1 MARQLLL
8 SAKEES
14 KVRRLA
20 QEPRKA
26 ASLIKLLDKIG
37 RLAIETALRNK
48 QVSDR
53 LSGTRH
59 EVVGIDLPVFA
70 PATAVKRG
78 TDDEKQTS
86 PMAEIGVY
94 DYDRNM
100 LVVPIVDLR
109 AGTVTKID
117 ERHGLQ
123 PPLTR
128 REIAE
133 ATRIVFADTRNPALK
148 QSARL
153 QVASF
158 PVRATFMEGHP
169 YYGRRCF
176 VLYFWTGGDRPRKVG
191 HAVVDLSARQMV
203 PVEAVRS
210 AIVGGDDF

>member
-1 MARQLLL
+1 MPGQTLL

-26 ASLIKLLDKIG
+26 PLLTKLLDRIG
-37 RLAIETALRNK
+37 SVAVGAALRSK

-59 EVVGIDLPVFA
+59 EVVGIDLPVFE
-70 PATAVKRG
+70 PATVKRTAG
-78 TDDEKQTS
+78 DEKQTS
-86 PMAEIGVY
+86 PMAEVGVY
-94 DYDRNM
+94 DYDGNV

-109 AGTVTKID
+109 SGTVTRID
-117 ERHGLQ
+117 ERRGLQ

-133 ATRIVFADTRNPALK
+133 AKRIVFADARNRALK
-148 QSARL
+148 QRAGL

-158 PVRATFMEGHP
+158 PVRATFFEGHAF
-169 YYGRRCF
+169 YGRRCF
-176 VLYFWTGGDRPRKVG
+176 VFYFWTGGKRPRKVG
-191 HAVVDLSARQMV
+191 QAVVDLSARQLV
-203 PVEAVRS
+203 PVEAVRT
-210 AIVGGDDF
+210 AIDGGDDL